1 MRGDDNRRRGTRT
14 RATFTMV
21 FVMMVFLA
29 SPGRA
34 ATNPIEALPDTI
46 ESVRPSVVGVGTYQR
61 TRSPA
66 VELQATGFAIADGR
80 HVVTNAHA
88 LSDSLNQEQG
98 EYQSVFVGRG
108 RSGEARRAEPVA
120 LDRDRDLAI
129 LRIEGDRLPP
139 LDLGDSQAVR
149 EGDLL
154 AFTGY
159 PIGMVLG
166 LYPATH
172 RGIVSAITPLA
183 APAARGRDLDARTLR
198 QLRNSP
204 PGVFQ
209 LDATAY
215 PGNSGSPLY
224 NPITGE
230 VVGII
235 NRVFVQGSRERVLSQ
250 PSGISYAIPIGLLDD
265 LLEEAELR

>member
-1 MRGDDNRRRGTRT
+1 MDTSLVLKIGAIRSRWL
-14 RATFTMV
+14 
-21 FVMMVFLA
+21 LA
-29 SPGRA
+29 CA
-34 ATNPIEALPDTI
+34 ATVFAVMHAPPATTDPLEALPDTI

-61 TRSPA
+61 TRSPST
-66 VELQATGFAIADGR
+66 ELQATGFAIGDGR
-80 HVVTNAHA
+80 HIVTNAHA
-88 LSDSLNQEQG
+88 LANSLDRENG

-108 RSGEARRAEPVA
+108 REGQVRRATRVA
-120 LDRDRDLAI
+120 VDRDADLAI
-129 LRIEGDRLPP
+129 LEIEGDRLKP
-139 LDLGDSQAVR
+139 LTLGDDSDVR
-149 EGDLL
+149 EGDVV

-172 RGIVSAITPLA
+172 RGIVAAITPLST
-183 APAARGRDLDARTLR
+183 PARRSGELDARDVRRLR
-198 QLRNSP
+198 GDP

-224 NPITGE
+224 DPETGA

-235 NRVFVQGSRERVLSQ
+235 NRVFVQGSREQVLSQ
-250 PSGISYAIPIGLLDD
+250 PSGISYAVPISLLEP
-265 LLEEAELR
+265 LLEEADLR